1 MVLLKTRKDVKLTTL
16 GGRLFQAT
24 ATRSLKTFLR
34 ALIEPISSLVALD
47 VWRFMYELRIGF
59 FPAGLE
65 TWRLRFNEQYM
76 CIVWD
81 CFLPRY
87 AMRKRG
93 LCCGPVS
100 VCLSVRL
107 SRCCIV
113 SRRLKISSNFFL
125 GPVDN
130 LVFWSPRRYPIPRE
144 TPSAGTQNTRGA
156 KILRFSTEIAV
167 YLANGTR

>member
-1 MVLLKTRKDVKLTTL
+1 
-16 GGRLFQAT
+16 
-24 ATRSLKTFLR
+24 
-34 ALIEPISSLVALD
+34 
-47 VWRFMYELRIGF
+47 MYELRIGF

-100 VCLSVRL
+100 VCLSVRPSVPLLHCIQTAKDFVKLL
-107 SRCCIV
+107 SRPGRQSSLLIPAPIPNSKGNPFSGDAKYTGCENFAIFDRN
-113 SRRLKISSNFFL
+113 RRLSRKRYEIGPWLQSKTPCIAHAVKEFL
-125 GPVDN
+125 
-130 LVFWSPRRYPIPRE
+130 
-144 TPSAGTQNTRGA
+144 
-156 KILRFSTEIAV
+156 
-167 YLANGTR
+167 